1 MTQLNDLDI
10 EDVATATAADRQ
22 VRDHGPYK
30 IQIGND
36 NLEYRPIVITD
47 PVPTGRQVLEEAG
60 FRPVDEYLLF
70 QLLTNG
76 HLELL
81 SPDETTD
88 LRLAG
93 IEKFLAFK
101 GDRSFRFFIDG
112 QARDWGAQRIS
123 GRTLKQLAG
132 VDAQKFDIYL
142 VVPGDD
148 DELIEDRELFDLG
161 RPGVEHFAAVEIN
174 IKIFVNTQPVVV
186 HYRTL
191 SYWEVVHLAYPD
203 AQPGPNSYFT
213 VSYAKGHEGNSL
225 TNLVDGQHVRIK
237 KGMHFNVTPTDK
249 S

>member
-1 MTQLNDLDI
+1 MNQLNDLEI
-10 EDVATATAADRQ
+10 EDVAAALAAGRQ

-30 IQIGND
+30 IQVGNE
-36 NLEYRPIVITD
+36 NLEYRPLVISD

-60 FRPVDEYLLF
+60 FRPVDEYLLY

-76 HLELL
+76 HLVSLN
-81 SPDETTD
+81 PDNTTD
-88 LRLAG
+88 LREAG
-93 IEKFLAFK
+93 IEKFLTFK
-101 GDRSFRFFIDG
+101 SDRSFRFFIDG
-112 QARDWGAQRIS
+112 EAQDWGAQRIS

-132 VDAQKFDIYL
+132 VDADKYDIYL

-148 DELIEDRELFDLG
+148 DELIEDRDLFDLA

-174 IKIFVNTQPVVV
+174 IKVFVNTHPVFV
-186 HYRTL
+186 HTRTM

-203 AQPGPNSYFT
+203 AQPRPNAHFT
-213 VSYAKGHEGNSL
+213 VTYAKGHEGNSL

>member
-1 MTQLNDLDI
+1 MNQLNDLEI
-10 EDVATATAADRQ
+10 EDVASALAAGRQ

-30 IQIGND
+30 IQIGNE
-36 NLEYRPIVITD
+36 NLEYRPLVISD

-60 FRPVDEYLLF
+60 FRPFDDYLLY

-76 HLELL
+76 HLDLL
-81 SPDETTD
+81 SPDATTD
-88 LRLAG
+88 LRQAS

-101 GDRSFRFFIDG
+101 SDRSFRFYIDG
-112 QARDWGAQRIS
+112 QAQDWGAQRIS

-132 VDAQKFDIYL
+132 VDSQKYDIFL

-148 DELIEDRELFDLG
+148 DELVEDRDLFDLA

-174 IKIFVNTQPVVV
+174 IKVFVNTDPVFV
-186 HYRTL
+186 HTRTM

-203 AQPGPNSYFT
+203 AQPGPNSPYT
-213 VSYAKGHEGNSL
+213 VTYAKGYEGNSL